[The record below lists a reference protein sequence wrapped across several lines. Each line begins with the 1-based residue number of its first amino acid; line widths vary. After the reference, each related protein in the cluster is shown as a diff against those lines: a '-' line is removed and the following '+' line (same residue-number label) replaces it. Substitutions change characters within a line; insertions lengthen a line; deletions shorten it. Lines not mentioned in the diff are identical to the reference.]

1 MRVAIFTAVDL
12 GALGGIETSM
22 KSMYPYYRKHDID
35 CEYFVPFSNRNKQH
49 LYDFPLNIL
58 PPGVFST
65 GFKNNLYRKIILKN
79 YLRLFVKNR
88 FDILHIQCA
97 FPAGV
102 VLSEFVS
109 WLGIPAVL
117 HCRAV
122 DIQKCDDI
130 CYGARQN
137 SSVDAAVR
145 NTVNSY
151 DRYIVTNSNIKEIL
165 REMRV
170 KDNDIDIIH
179 NGTDTKIFACTID
192 RNAIRSKLGCSENDT
207 VFISVGRNHPVKGY
221 EFALRSFA
229 ELKEMCNFK
238 YIIFGAGVTE
248 LSGLVNELQ
257 LSNHVILNEALQGK
271 ELDQAMLSCDAYIL
285 SSLIEGF
292 PLVKAEAFAAG
303 LPVITTDRPGC
314 RDFIDDNKTGLI
326 VSERDSSEFSAAIKK
341 VLDNPDLLKEM
352 KNNCLESSHELDW
365 DNIVKKYKD
374 VYQTLLE
381 SKS

>member
-35 CEYFVPFSNRNKQH
+35 CEYFVPFSNRDKNH
-49 LYDFPLNIL
+49 FYDFPLNIL
-58 PPGVFST
+58 PPGVFSK
-65 GFKNNLYRKIILKN
+65 GFKSSLYRSIILKN
-79 YLRLFVKNR
+79 YLKLFVKNK

-102 VLSEFVS
+102 VLSEFIG
-109 WLGIPAVL
+109 WLGIPAIL

-130 CYGARQN
+130 GYGARQD
-137 SSVDAAVR
+137 SAVDSAVR
-145 NTVNSY
+145 NTVNCY
-151 DRYIVTNSNIKEIL
+151 DKYIVTNSNIKEIL

-179 NGTDTKIFACTID
+179 NGTDTKRFSCSVD
-192 RNAIRSKLGCSENDT
+192 RNAIRTKLGCSENDT

-229 ELKEMCNFK
+229 KLKEFGNFK
-238 YIIFGAGVTE
+238 YIIFGAGITE
-248 LSGLVNELQ
+248 LSSLVNELQ
-257 LSNHVILNEALQGK
+257 LNNHVILNEALQGK
-271 ELDQAMLSCDAYIL
+271 ELDQAMLGCDAYIL
-285 SSLIEGF
+285 PSLIEGF

-314 RDFIDDNKTGLI
+314 RDFIIDNKTGLI
-326 VSERDSSEFSAAIKK
+326 VSERNNADFSAAIKN
-341 VLDNPDLLKEM
+341 VLDNPALLKEM
-352 KNNCLESSHELDW
+352 KNNCLSSSHELDW
-365 DNIVKKYKD
+365 DSIVKRYKD
-374 VYQTLLE
+374 VYLTLLE